1 MIQAL
6 YNIVDS
12 LFVGRYEESGLTVLS
27 IIYPIRLLMIALA
40 VGTDVGMN
48 TVMAAGLGTG
58 QREEADE
65 YAGVGTPLAIV
76 LWLLFASICWLI
88 MPAYARISTD
98 SEAVVQ
104 DVVIFGRIVC
114 IFETGG
120 TDRKLDSKNKETTE
134 CIQKNR
140 KK

>member
-1 MIQAL
+1 
-6 YNIVDS
+6 
-12 LFVGRYEESGLTVLS
+12 
-27 IIYPIRLLMIALA
+27 MIALA

>member
-1 MIQAL
+1 
-6 YNIVDS
+6 
-12 LFVGRYEESGLTVLS
+12 
-27 IIYPIRLLMIALA
+27 
-40 VGTDVGMN
+40 MN
-48 TVMAAGLGTG
+48 TPVWELRWPSSSGF
-58 QREEADE
+58 
-65 YAGVGTPLAIV
+65 Y
-76 LWLLFASICWLI
+76 FASICWLI